1 MGSQAVRLIVL
12 LALLSS
18 ARGVASAQGQAADPL
33 DRMLG
38 KTVSAVKVTIE
49 DRPVTSD
56 QLLTLLDIKP
66 GDTLRFDNLRRTSDR
81 FASDPRF
88 ENVEVLAAETPAG
101 VELTFRLI
109 PRHPVDDIEIQGNSG
124 LDPAELERLVREQY
138 GGLPTNAR
146 MRDLEETVERL
157 LQGEGFRT
165 PRVTASVVETHNP
178 DRATLVF
185 HAEAGP
191 RTTIRSVT
199 VEGASPYAKD
209 TIVQR
214 TGAHAGAPFR
224 ERAIATAL
232 VKIRDDLRNKRFYAA
247 IATYTPPPEEGTE
260 IDLVLRV
267 EAGPEV
273 DLRVE
278 PADHL
283 PKGGTDLYIPIHR
296 EGSIDPDLLDDAKK
310 AIQAALQNDG
320 YWKAEVSYT
329 EDRVDPARLV
339 ITYKIARGKR
349 YRVAALEMPSGLRI
363 TPELLAKEKA
373 LQVGEWFSEARATTA
388 LHRLVD
394 LAYVQQ
400 GSHRAQVAPEF
411 IGTPGRNADE
421 GGVIIRPNITEGP
434 RATVADIL
442 FDRGEK
448 PMVTEAEVR
457 SMMTL
462 RKGAPYIQAQVQ
474 GDTEA
479 LNAYYAS
486 RGFQPELRMD
496 VRFNE
501 TATEATISVV
511 TREGPQLLV
520 GEITVVGNAG
530 ISRETILDE
539 ITLRPGEP
547 YSEDKRLE
555 SQRQLGTL
563 GFRSIRIV
571 PEPRLP
577 GENTV
582 RITIS
587 VEELP
592 KTSIG
597 GGGGIEVGNRARPV
611 AGTGAV
617 DSREISPRAFF
628 EIGRRNLGGRNRDLN
643 FFSRVAL
650 RSQQLRGEPL
660 EGDDLNFTE
669 YRVSGTYRERYAF
682 HSNTDLLLGFTS
694 EQAARSTFSYL
705 RRLASADLLHA
716 VTPRVSVSG
725 RYALE
730 FSRLFDRLPDEFQS
744 FDLDRFFPQLRLS
757 TLSGGVL
764 WNRRNDAVAPTKG
777 FQVGAAGDLALTQ
790 IGSEVG
796 FVKGLVGA
804 QFFRL
809 LREAGTRRIVLA
821 TRAELGAAR
830 GFERPR
836 LRLDEDGNEITELV
850 KDVPANYRF
859 FAGGSSTVRGFQLD
873 RLGVPEILTVDG
885 LSNGGNAEIILNA
898 ELRATV
904 MKLFDRN
911 LTAVGFVDSGQVF
924 RLAGDLDFARLRGAT
939 GVGVRYDSPLG
950 PVRLDFG
957 FKMSPMIYANG
968 RRERGWE
975 YHFSLGEA
983 F

>member
-1 MGSQAVRLIVL
+1 MGNLATRVVVL
-12 LALLSS
+12 LALLSGV
-18 ARGVASAQGQAADPL
+18 RGVASAQGQAPDAM

-109 PRHPVDDIEIQGNSG
+109 PRHPVDDIEIQGNAG
-124 LDPAELERLVREQY
+124 LDPAELEQLVREQY

-191 RTTIRSVT
+191 RAIIRSVT
-199 VEGASPYAKD
+199 VEGTSPYSKD

-214 TGAHAGAPFR
+214 TGAQAGAPFR

-273 DLRVE
+273 DLRIE

-310 AIQAALQNDG
+310 AIQAALKNDG

-339 ITYKIARGKR
+339 ITYKIGRGKR

-373 LQVGEWFSEARATTA
+373 LLAGEWFSEARATAA

-400 GSHRAQVAPEF
+400 GYHRAQVAPEF
-411 IGTPGRNADE
+411 IGTPGRTTDE
-421 GGVIIRPNITEGP
+421 GGVIMRPNITEGP
-434 RATVADIL
+434 RATIADIV
-442 FDRGEK
+442 FDLGEK

-457 SMMTL
+457 STMTL
-462 RKGAPYIQAQVQ
+462 KKGAPYIQAQVQ

-486 RGFQPELRMD
+486 RGFVPELRMD

-501 TATEATISVV
+501 TATEATITVV
-511 TREGPQLLV
+511 AREGLQLLV

-530 ISRETILDE
+530 ISRETIMEE
-539 ITLRPGEP
+539 ITLRPREP

-555 SQRQLGTL
+555 SQRRLGTL

-592 KTSIG
+592 KTAIG
-597 GGGGIEVGNRARPV
+597 GGGGVEVGTRARAV
-611 AGTGAV
+611 AGAGAV

-650 RSQQLRGEPL
+650 RSRTVRGDPRES
-660 EGDDLNFTE
+660 DDLNFTE

-682 HSNTDLLLGFTS
+682 RSNTDLLFGFTS
-694 EQAARSTFSYL
+694 EQAVRSTFSFL

-716 VTPRVSVSG
+716 VTPRLSVSG

-730 FSRLFDRLPDEFQS
+730 FSRLFDQLPDESRS
-744 FDLDRFFPQLRLS
+744 FELDRFFPQLRLS

-804 QFFRL
+804 QYFRL
-809 LREAGTRRIVLA
+809 LREAGARRLVLA
-821 TRAELGAAR
+821 TRAELGVAR

-836 LRLDEDGNEITELV
+836 TRLDENGNEITELV
-850 KDVPANYRF
+850 KDVPANHRF

-924 RLAGDLDFARLRGAT
+924 RLAGDLDVARLRGTT

-957 FKMSPMIYANG
+957 FKMSPMIYANL